1 MRRTS
6 AWPLSLIVAGLA
18 CQPAR
23 DPLAQAKP
31 SAACHMTPAD
41 TAEWHRIDGGLP
53 HIVFAVP
60 QEFVTDAS
68 PKGNVTYYGAHEL
81 SAPPRRVYYFTYANP
96 RLGLGGE
103 WSRDSV
109 YQTADW
115 PRLGPGWRTRI
126 VTSAGPMYITTAWFA
141 GPAEADLYGISALSL
156 HAEDSTLLRRILC
169 TARLSNR
176 IRQGGA

>member
-1 MRRTS
+1 
-6 AWPLSLIVAGLA
+6 
-18 CQPAR
+18 
-23 DPLAQAKP
+23 
-31 SAACHMTPAD
+31 MTPAD
-41 TAEWHRIDGGLP
+41 TAEWHPIHGGLP

-60 QEFVTDAS
+60 QEFANDAS
-68 PKGNVTYYGAHEL
+68 LKDNVTAYGAHEL

-96 RLGLGGE
+96 RFSPFGGA

-109 YQTADW
+109 YQTAGW

-126 VTSAGPMYITTAWFA
+126 VTSNPPGGGAMYITTAWFA
-141 GPAEADLYGISALSL
+141 GPAEGDLYGISALSL

-169 TARLSNR
+169 TARLGDS